1 MVVAHVLCER
11 HEFDVMAFGY
21 FLKYLETKI
30 RLVAIHAMEEFRLV
44 IEGVEMRLDAKQRA
58 RKPEETFEG
67 HPKGD
72 VAVVMFLFIT
82 VVHVPSN
89 GVGVVERFIIMV
101 LEIFLH
107 GRKDGSAEGLWLG
120 QRACARAKPLLN
132 KGIQSKVLLGFDT
145 VHAGREAF
153 SEPTFDGEVPPA
165 GPFDAGE
172 AVSMLEIQHCF
183 DSFAD
188 VHGKTL
194 PEKV

>member
-1 MVVAHVLCER
+1 
-11 HEFDVMAFGY
+11 
-21 FLKYLETKI
+21 
-30 RLVAIHAMEEFRLV
+30 
-44 IEGVEMRLDAKQRA
+44 MRLDAKQRA

-107 GRKDGSAEGLWLG
+107 GRKDGSAERLWLW
-120 QRACARAKPLLN
+120 QRACARAKPLLD
-132 KGIQSKVLLGFDT
+132 KGIQSKILLDFDT
-145 VHAGREAF
+145 VHAGGEAF
-153 SEPTFDGEVPPA
+153 SEPTLDSEIPPT
-165 GPFDAGE
+165 GPFDAWE
-172 AVSMLEIQHCF
+172 AVGMLEVQHGF
-183 DSFAD
+183 DSFAY

-194 PEKV
+194 PEKD